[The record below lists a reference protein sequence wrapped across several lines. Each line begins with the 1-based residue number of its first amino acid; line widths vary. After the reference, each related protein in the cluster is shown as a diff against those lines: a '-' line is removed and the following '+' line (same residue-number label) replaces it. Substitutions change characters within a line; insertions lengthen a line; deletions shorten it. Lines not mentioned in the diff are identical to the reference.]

1 MNTTYCIAITL
12 GEFQA
17 WFNAGELRCA
27 ADRMVAILAG
37 AEGAP
42 CLDSIANQE
51 LLSRLPFV
59 DLEEEH
65 NVLVAVID
73 MAGLA
78 AADVF
83 EISESA
89 GGGLRAAYLPISC
102 LTKIHPLT
110 ERGARL
116 LASRLDG
123 FAIRLGKPICE
134 EGANSLW
141 KFWLWRRALRGGGE
155 LLRALIADASYAP
168 SPEITA
174 EVRHAV
180 EAHGNQEDAKPVG
193 LGLISAVLG
202 YDRHKPITS
211 SDIGYMVDLGVILK
225 ERFGDDSAYSA
236 FIKGLRLF
244 ITNKG
249 DCGDKLPDLINDRAF
264 ASLLA
269 AHDAPRTDL
278 FIPLILYLRWR
289 YLAQK
294 ARAIT
299 IEALSRDIREYS
311 GKFPKPAIEQAVWLL
326 GAYAG
331 FDRLAKEI
339 YLYQANRYRFVQDP
353 VAHEPVILKEYVPPI
368 LPSQPEGGGGDAVV
382 DGAHTSSSSLPGNN
396 STQTSQPEPE
406 VASATKP
413 RKKRAKSAAKGKS
426 TSRKKAGEGA
436 SQSELKLNN

>member
-27 ADRMVAILAG
+27 ADRMVAVMAG
-37 AEGAP
+37 VEGAP

-78 AADVF
+78 AADVL

-89 GGGLRAAYLPISC
+89 GGGLRVVYLPISC
-102 LTKIHPLT
+102 LIALHPLT

-116 LASRLDG
+116 LAARLDG
-123 FAIRLGKPICE
+123 FPVRLSPPLCE

-155 LLRALIADASYAP
+155 LLRTLVANTGYAP
-168 SPEITA
+168 TPEIIA

-180 EAHGNQEDAKPVG
+180 EAHGNQEDAKPAG
-193 LGLISAVLG
+193 PGLISAVLG

-211 SDIGYMVDLGVILK
+211 SDVGYMVDLGVILK
-225 ERFGDDSAYSA
+225 DRFGDDSAYSS
-236 FIKGLRLF
+236 FIKGLRSF
-244 ITNKG
+244 IANKG
-249 DCGDKLPDLINDRAF
+249 DCADKLPDLINDKAF
-264 ASLLA
+264 AALLA
-269 AHDAPRTDL
+269 AHDAPRADL
-278 FIPLILYLRWR
+278 VIPMILYLRWR

-299 IEALSRDIREYS
+299 IEALSLDIRDYS
-311 GKFPKPAIEQAVWLL
+311 GKFPRTAIEQAVWLL
-326 GAYAG
+326 GAFAG

-339 YLYQANRYRFVQDP
+339 YLHQASRYRFVQDSI
-353 VAHEPVILKEYVPPI
+353 AHETIVLGDFVPVMA
-368 LPSQPEGGGGDAVV
+368 SQPEGGSGEAVV
-382 DGAHTSSSSLPGNN
+382 GGAPTSSSSPPGDD
-396 STQTSQPEPE
+396 SPQASQPEPK
-406 VASATKP
+406 AALATRPK
-413 RKKRAKSAAKGKS
+413 RKGGKSAAKEKS
-426 TSRKKAGEGA
+426 TSRKKAGDDAPQGEF
-436 SQSELKLNN
+436 KLS

>member
-37 AEGAP
+37 SEASP

-78 AADVF
+78 AAEVL

-89 GGGLRAAYLPISC
+89 GGGLRTVYLPISC

-116 LASRLDG
+116 LSSRLDG
-123 FAIRLGKPICE
+123 FAIRLGKPLCE

-155 LLRALIADASYAP
+155 LLRTLVAGTSYAP
-168 SPEITA
+168 SPEIIA
-174 EVRHAV
+174 EVRQAV
-180 EAHGNQEDAKPVG
+180 EAHGNQEDAKPAG

-211 SDIGYMVDLGVILK
+211 SDIGYIVDLGVILK
-225 ERFGDDSAYSA
+225 DRFGDDSAYSS
-236 FIKGLRLF
+236 FIAGLRTF
-244 ITNKG
+244 YIKKE
-249 DCGDKLPDLINDRAF
+249 DCADTLPDLINDKAF
-264 ASLLA
+264 AALLA
-269 AHDAPRTDL
+269 AHDTPRADL
-278 FIPLILYLRWR
+278 VVPLILYLRWR

-299 IEALSRDIREYS
+299 VETLSRDIREYS
-311 GKFPKPAIEQAVWLL
+311 GKFPRTTIEQAVWLL

-331 FDRLAKEI
+331 FDRFAKEI
-339 YLYQANRYRFVQDP
+339 YLHQTNRYRFVQDP
-353 VAHEPVILKEYVPPI
+353 IAHEPIVLRDYVPPA
-368 LPSQPEGGGGDAVV
+368 LPSQPEGGGGDAAVG
-382 DGAHTSSSSLPGNN
+382 GAPTS
-396 STQTSQPEPE
+396 SQPESKAAP
-406 VASATKP
+406 ATKP
-413 RKKRAKSAAKGKS
+413 RKKGVKSAAKEKS

-436 SQSELKLNN
+436 PQGEFKL